1 MSESTVRPLISV
13 LIATYNRAQSLCRAI
28 ESVLDHPGDYF
39 ELVIGDDGS
48 PDNTAEAVRPYLT
61 DPRVRYYRNAVN
73 LGMRDNY
80 LKIFREAQGDYIFIL
95 TDDDWMVKGG
105 LERIAQVIREHPQV
119 GYILSHL
126 PTVDERTGKVVGIH
140 RAFVT
145 DRLVE
150 PSLQNMANIAGH
162 AWVLSRQVLRRD
174 LIDWETWEK
183 FKENIFFPIIFS
195 GRVLLKAPY
204 YYLADSIVM
213 HTWFNKVF
221 WHAFGKD
228 QLEID
233 FNLSADRYRA
243 MREILHD
250 YEMTPEVR
258 SVIERW
264 ELVNFNAYINA
275 EQSGFYDLVRGM
287 GFRSAMA
294 KLRTGFNL
302 TSREYVTLGA
312 FLIQSPPRRAWV
324 GAKSLVQRL
333 APTQFEKLKELKNR
347 SMGRI
352 E

>member
-1 MSESTVRPLISV
+1 MPESTNQPLISV
-13 LIATYNRAQSLCRAI
+13 LIATYNRAESLCRAI

-48 PDNTAEAVRPYLT
+48 PDNTAEAVQPYLT
-61 DPRVRYYRNAVN
+61 DQRVRYYRNPVN

-80 LKIFREAQGDYIFIL
+80 LKIFREARGDYIFIL
-95 TDDDWMVKGG
+95 TDDDWMVENG
-105 LERIAQVIREHPQV
+105 LDRVAQIIREHPQV

-145 DRLVE
+145 DRLAE
-150 PSLQNMANIAGH
+150 PSIENMAALVGH

-183 FKENIFFPIIFS
+183 FKLNIFFPIIFS

-233 FNLSADRYRA
+233 FNLSADHYRA

-250 YEMTPEVR
+250 YKMTPEVR
-258 SVIERW
+258 SVIDQW
-264 ELVNFNAYINA
+264 EFIIFKGYLNA
-275 EQSGFYDLVRGM
+275 EQSGFYDLIRGI
-287 GFRSAMA
+287 GFNAA
-294 KLRTGFNL
+294 LVKLRTGFNI
-302 TSREYVTLGA
+302 SYREYVAIGVF
-312 FLIQSPPRRAWV
+312 FLRTPPRRVWV
-324 GAKSLVQRL
+324 GVKSLARRF
-333 APTQFEKLKELKNR
+333 APGYFEKLKKFRNR
-347 SMGRI
+347 NIGRA

>member
-1 MSESTVRPLISV
+1 MSESSVRPIISV
-13 LIATYNRAQSLCRAI
+13 LIATYNRAESLCRAI

-48 PDNTAEAVRPYLT
+48 PDHTAEAVQPYLT
-61 DPRVRYYRNAVN
+61 DPRVRYYRNPVN

-80 LKIFREAQGDYIFIL
+80 LKIFREAQGDFIFIL
-95 TDDDWMVKGG
+95 TDDDWMVQGG
-105 LERIAQVIREHPQV
+105 LERVAQVIREHPQV

-150 PSLQNMANIAGH
+150 PSLQNMANLAGH

-183 FKENIFFPIIFS
+183 FKQNIFFPIIFS
-195 GRVLLKAPY
+195 GRVLLKAPCY
-204 YYLADSIVM
+204 YIADSLVM

-233 FNLSADRYRA
+233 FNLSVDHYRA

-250 YEMTPEVR
+250 HAMTPEVR
-258 SVIERW
+258 SVIAQW
-264 ELVNFNAYINA
+264 ELINFKAYINA
-275 EQSGFYDLVRGM
+275 EQSGFYDLMRGI
-287 GFRSAMA
+287 GLRPALV
-294 KLRTGFNL
+294 KLRTGFDL
-302 TSREYVTLGA
+302 SFHAYSIIGIFFIL
-312 FLIQSPPRRAWV
+312 LPLRRLWISI
-324 GAKSLVQRL
+324 KSLARRF
-333 APTQFEKLKELKNR
+333 APNQFEKLKEFRNR
-347 SMGRI
+347 NIGRT

>member
-1 MSESTVRPLISV
+1 MPESTVRPLISV
-13 LIATYNRAQSLCRAI
+13 LIATYNRAESLCRAI

-48 PDNTAEAVRPYLT
+48 PDNTSEAVRPYLT
-61 DPRVRYYRNAVN
+61 DPRVRYYRNPVN

-80 LKIFREAQGDYIFIL
+80 LKIFREARGDYIFIL

-105 LERIAQVIREHPQV
+105 LEKVAQVIRAHPQV
-119 GYILSHL
+119 GYILSDL
-126 PTVDERTGKVVGIH
+126 PTVDERTGKVIGTH
-140 RAFVT
+140 RAFTT

-150 PSLQNMANIAGH
+150 PSLQNMANLAGH

-183 FKENIFFPIIFS
+183 FKQNIFFPIIFS

-204 YYLADSIVM
+204 YYLADVVVM

-243 MREILHD
+243 MREVLHD
-250 YEMTPEVR
+250 YAMTPEVR
-258 SVIERW
+258 SVIDQW
-264 ELVNFNAYINA
+264 EFVNFKAYLDA
-275 EQSGFYDLVRGM
+275 EQSGFHDLIRGI
-287 GFRSAMA
+287 GLRPALA

-302 TSREYVTLGA
+302 SSREYVALGA
-312 FLIQSPPRRAWV
+312 FFVQTPPRRIWV
-324 GAKSLVQRL
+324 RAKYLARRL
-333 APTQFEKLKELKNR
+333 APEQFERLKAFRNR
-347 SMGRI
+347 SMGQI